1 MRIKIAGV
9 AAVIGSIVI
18 FGAGCAKQEMVKSDQ
33 PVASTPPAETKKAVD
48 TPSATNNALQELRIT
63 TETPPAVVPKVVP
76 KEVKLSEERAATLV
90 DIYFNFD
97 SYKLD
102 GAAREALHRNFLL
115 LKKQGAAKIRIEG
128 NCDEQGSDEYNQAL
142 GEKRAKAALQYLVTL
157 GMPEK
162 NMSFI
167 SYGKEKPVDP
177 GHDEA
182 AWAKNRHDHFLILAN

>member
-1 MRIKIAGV
+1 MRIKIVGV
-9 AAVIGSIVI
+9 VAVIGSIVI

-48 TPSATNNALQELRIT
+48 TPSVTNNALQEPRIT
-63 TETPPAVVPKVVP
+63 TVTPPVEVQKEVP
-76 KEVKLSEERAATLV
+76 KEVKPSEEHAAALADV
-90 DIYFNFD
+90 YFSFD

-102 GAAREALHRNFLL
+102 GAAREALHQNFQL

-142 GEKRAKAALQYLVTL
+142 GEKRAKAALQYLVKL
-157 GMPEK
+157 GIPEK
-162 NMSFI
+162 NISVI
-167 SYGKEKPVDP
+167 SYGEEKPVDP

-182 AWAKNRHDHFLILAN
+182 AWAKNRHDHFLILAH

>member
-1 MRIKIAGV
+1 MRIKIVGV
-9 AAVIGSIVI
+9 VAVIGSIVI

-63 TETPPAVVPKVVP
+63 TETPPAVVPKVEP
-76 KEVKLSEERAATLV
+76 KEVKLSEEHAAALADV
-90 DIYFNFD
+90 YFSFD

-102 GAAREALHRNFLL
+102 GAAREALYQNFLL
-115 LKKQGAAKIRIEG
+115 LKKGAAKIRIEG

-142 GEKRAKAALQYLVTL
+142 GEKRAKAALQYLVKL
-157 GMPEK
+157 GIPEK
-162 NMSFI
+162 NISVI
-167 SYGKEKPVDP
+167 SYGEEKPVDP

-182 AWAKNRHDHFLILAN
+182 AWAKNRHDHFLIIAQ

>member
-1 MRIKIAGV
+1 MRIKIVGV
-9 AAVIGSIVI
+9 VAVIGSIVI

-63 TETPPAVVPKVVP
+63 TETPPAVVPKVEP
-76 KEVKLSEERAATLV
+76 KEVKLSEEHAAALADV
-90 DIYFNFD
+90 YFSFD

-102 GAAREALHRNFLL
+102 GAAREALYQNFLL
-115 LKKQGAAKIRIEG
+115 LKKGAAKIRIEG

-142 GEKRAKAALQYLVTL
+142 GEKRAKAALQYLVKL
-157 GMPEK
+157 GIPEK
-162 NMSFI
+162 NISVI
-167 SYGKEKPVDP
+167 SYGEEKPVDP

-182 AWAKNRHDHFLILAN
+182 AWA